1 MVELIDLSG
10 YVEAGQPV
18 YVGNQSTQFWTTSTH
33 EAAAHAQLRQVEEP
47 TPTIERHRSRAED
60 GEGEHVQTRAVL
72 MSEHGPTHVDALSHI
87 HPKYAEET
95 IDRMPLERFYGDAV
109 GVDVS
114 HVGPEEFVT
123 VEDLRTALDDHDL
136 ELREGDAITLHTG
149 HREEH
154 YDVDDYEA
162 RHAYVTEY
170 TGLDGAAATWLGER
184 GVANIG
190 IDAPSIDH
198 SRGLDTAEYPAHD
211 MCAEYGVINME
222 NLANLDRV
230 AGRRFTL
237 CAFPLKLR
245 DGSGSPVRPVAVL
258 EE

>member
-33 EAAAHAQLRQVEEP
+33 EEAGHAQLRQVDEP
-47 TPTIERHRSRAED
+47 TSTVERHLSRAD
-60 GEGEHVQTRAVL
+60 EGEHVQTRAMLV
-72 MSEHGPTHVDALSHI
+72 SEHGPTHVDSFSHV
-87 HPKYAEET
+87 HPKYHPEQT
-95 IDRMPLERFYGDAV
+95 IDRMSLDRFYGDAV

-114 HVGPEEFVT
+114 HVGSDEFVT
-123 VEDLRTALDDHDL
+123 VEDLRTALDDHGL
-136 ELREGDAITLHTG
+136 ELRDGDGITLHTG
-149 HREEH
+149 HRAEH
-154 YDVDDYEA
+154 YGVDDHED

-170 TGLDGAAATWLGER
+170 TGLDEEAATWLGER
-184 GVANIG
+184 GVATIG

-211 MCAEYGVINME
+211 MCAEYAVVNME

-230 AGRRFTL
+230 AGLRFTL

-245 DGSGSPVRPVAVL
+245 DGTGSPIRPVAIR

>member
-10 YVEAGQPV
+10 YVESGQPV
-18 YVGNQSTQFWTTSTH
+18 YPGNQRTQFWTTSTH
-33 EAAAHAQLRQVEEP
+33 EEAGYAQLRQVDEP
-47 TPTIERHRSRAED
+47 TPTVERHLSRVN
-60 GEGEHVQTRAVL
+60 EGEHVQTRAVL
-72 MSEHGPTHVDALSHI
+72 LSEHGPTHVDALSHI
-87 HPKYAEET
+87 HPKYYPEET
-95 IDRMPLERFYGDAV
+95 IDAMSLDRFYGNAV

-114 HVGPEEFVT
+114 HVSPEEFVT
-123 VEDLRTALDDHDL
+123 VDDVRGALEEHGL
-136 ELREGDAITLHTG
+136 ELLEDDAITLHTG
-149 HREEH
+149 HRAER
-154 YDVDDYEA
+154 YGVDDHGK

-170 TGLDGAAATWLGER
+170 TGLDEEAARWLGEQ
-184 GVANIG
+184 GVGNIG

-198 SRGLDTAEYPAHD
+198 ASGLETAEYPAHD

-230 AGRRFTL
+230 AGLRYTL

-245 DGSGSPVRPVAVL
+245 DGTGSPIRPVAIV